1 MHLIDPQKTGD
12 TIAMFDIDISKM
24 AVIGTVAL
32 VVLGPERLPRVARTA
47 GTLLGRAQRYVNSV
61 RAEVDQQI
69 RIDELRKVKDEVEL
83 AVTNVQ
89 SAVERTV
96 REHAGELQAGVDAA
110 AGILKEGLPTADLP
124 SVHDRTGDLHVDLF
138 KVRPAQLPMSGQSD
152 ASVSSPRPNAVSSMA
167 PAFAGRQRR
176 ATWLSSIAGG
186 RGAAVKRTRV
196 VSMAASKA
204 LGRNCNR
211 LT

>member
-1 MHLIDPQKTGD
+1 
-12 TIAMFDIDISKM
+12 MFDIDISKM

-47 GTLLGRAQRYVNSV
+47 GTLLGRAQRYLNSV

-69 RIDELRKVKDEVEL
+69 QIDELRKVKEGVEL

-89 SAVERTV
+89 SAVDRTV
-96 REHAGELQAGVDAA
+96 RQHAGELQAGADAA
-110 AGILKEGLPTADLP
+110 AASLKEVLPTADLP
-124 SVHDRTGDLHVDLF
+124 SVHDLTGDLQADLF

-152 ASVSSPRPNAVSSMA
+152 ASLHAPRPDAVSSMA
-167 PAFAGRQRR
+167 PAFAGQQTRARR
-176 ATWLSSIAGG
+176 RGSVSGA

-204 LGRNCNR
+204 LGRNCGR
-211 LT
+211 LA